1 MDNKNIDFVARHYRK
16 GLFSSDAA
24 WRRLGITPV
33 AWWKRYRVA
42 AAVALGVIISATGA
56 IVYHDY
62 QLSVGD
68 SAGQTVAVSPLA
80 EVKAI
85 DFENAPLTE
94 VVTKIETV
102 YNVKI
107 GNLPPKPEN
116 YELSLHYEGTP
127 TDLIAVINEIL
138 GTQMT
143 VAEK

>member
-1 MDNKNIDFVARHYRK
+1 MDNKNIDFVTRHYRK

-24 WRRLGITPV
+24 WRRLGIAPV

-42 AAVALGVIISATGA
+42 AAVALGVIISATAA
-56 IVYHDY
+56 IVYRDY
-62 QLSVGD
+62 QLAVGNN
-68 SAGQTVAVSPLA
+68 SEQTIAASPLA

-107 GNLPPKPEN
+107 GNLPPAPEK